1 MILVFKSTQI
11 RGLQQS
17 VRERLGRRSLG
28 GEVSYSSER
37 RKMMERVEELSVL
50 LSGGSALGAELELF
64 GGEDSNDLSRIVS
77 VLSSPLY
84 RIQPPL
90 IYRGRSGTWRFR
102 KSNLWSTC
110 ARVQEV
116 VTMV

>member
-37 RKMMERVEELSVL
+37 RKMMERVEELSIL
-50 LSGGSALGAELELF
+50 LSGWLC
-64 GGEDSNDLSRIVS
+64 SRC
-77 VLSSPLY
+77 
-84 RIQPPL
+84 R
-90 IYRGRSGTWRFR
+90 
-102 KSNLWSTC
+102 
-110 ARVQEV
+110 ARAVRW
-116 VTMV
+116 

>member
-17 VRERLGRRSLG
+17 VRERLDRRSLG

-50 LSGGSALGAELELF
+50 LSRWLC
-64 GGEDSNDLSRIVS
+64 SRC
-77 VLSSPLY
+77 
-84 RIQPPL
+84 R
-90 IYRGRSGTWRFR
+90 
-102 KSNLWSTC
+102 
-110 ARVQEV
+110 ARAVRW
-116 VTMV
+116 